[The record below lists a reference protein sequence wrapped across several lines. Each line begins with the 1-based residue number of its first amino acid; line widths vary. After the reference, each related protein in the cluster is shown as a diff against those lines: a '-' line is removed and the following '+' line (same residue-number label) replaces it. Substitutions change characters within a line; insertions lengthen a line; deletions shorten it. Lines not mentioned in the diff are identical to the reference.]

1 MTTMAPDSIAII
13 GMAGRFPG
21 APSVDA
27 FWKNIQN
34 GVESIT
40 HFSDDELLEAG
51 VSQESVRDPH
61 YIKAAP
67 TLAGIDVFEMEPL
80 SMDDPLLSLDNVVLL
95 PHIGSASIATRT
107 KMAVLAAVNLAA
119 GLRGEALPHAVP

>member
-61 YIKAAP
+61 YVKAAP
-67 TLAGIDVFEMEPL
+67 TLAGIDVFDAPMFNLSPAEAEM
-80 SMDDPLLSLDNVVLL
+80 MDPQHRLFLECALASLEN
-95 PHIGSASIATRT
+95 AARRAATAPSR
-107 KMAVLAAVNLAA
+107 
-119 GLRGEALPHAVP
+119 